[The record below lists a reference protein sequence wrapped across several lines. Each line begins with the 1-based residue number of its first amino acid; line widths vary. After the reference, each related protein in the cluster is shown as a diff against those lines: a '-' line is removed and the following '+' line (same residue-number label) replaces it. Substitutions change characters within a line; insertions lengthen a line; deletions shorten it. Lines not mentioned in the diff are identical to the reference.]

1 MHKLCIYTCLNTTPN
16 YIYVICEP
24 VSRSYWVIF
33 CEWNFN
39 CISYV
44 CVVCSPDLIDV
55 TYKPVTTQLI
65 HLLVLYYIA
74 LGLLDQIIALFA
86 WLISHQPT
94 VFFSYNKLATSN
106 PSAVFFSHNK
116 SASATGQTNRLNVCA
131 SLCALFSISAV
142 YVLHHIDI
150 LGTILVSSA
159 LRYVKKFNEIYLLIQ

>member
-1 MHKLCIYTCLNTTPN
+1 
-16 YIYVICEP
+16 
-24 VSRSYWVIF
+24 VIF

-86 WLISHQPT
+86 
-94 VFFSYNKLATSN
+94 
-106 PSAVFFSHNK
+106 
-116 SASATGQTNRLNVCA
+116 
-131 SLCALFSISAV
+131 
-142 YVLHHIDI
+142 
-150 LGTILVSSA
+150 
-159 LRYVKKFNEIYLLIQ
+159 